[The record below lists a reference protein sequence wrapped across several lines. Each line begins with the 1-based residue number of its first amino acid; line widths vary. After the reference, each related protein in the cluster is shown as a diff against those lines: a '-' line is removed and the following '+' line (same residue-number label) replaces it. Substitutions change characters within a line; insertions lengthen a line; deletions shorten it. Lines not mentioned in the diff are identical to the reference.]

1 MYRATHDVRLTRP
14 REDNGPLRAVIHR
27 MVVARRTP
35 SRSREAPVDRL
46 GWAALSSAVLLP
58 ASFAIL
64 LAGALLFTNA
74 IEWFGSMVGLG
85 QGAVGSL
92 LAAVATAL
100 PESLIPIVAII
111 GGATGS
117 EDVAVGAIIG
127 APLLLATIAMALVGL
142 SAIAYRRRRPQDL
155 ALDVHFPTLARD
167 LSFFMACF
175 VVALLLGL
183 GAPLALQIFGAVVLV
198 VAYTVYATWTLRNS
212 GPVGEPEELK
222 PLIMDTTRG
231 DPPSMSTVVVQ
242 LLVALGAIV
251 GGAHIFVE
259 QVLHVADEFGLEP
272 LVLSLV
278 LAPFATELPEKAN
291 SFFWTREGKDAL
303 ALGNIT
309 GAMVFQSTI
318 PVSIGLA
325 FTSWE
330 LDRFSVVAGVLA
342 LAGGLV
348 AIVAL
353 QLRRRF
359 SVPAIVL
366 WAALYAAFVGYVFA
380 TA

>member
-1 MYRATHDVRLTRP
+1 M
-14 REDNGPLRAVIHR
+14 
-27 MVVARRTP
+27 
-35 SRSREAPVDRL
+35 
-46 GWAALSSAVLLP
+46 SSAVLLP

-111 GGATGS
+111 EGGEGS

-127 APLLLATIAMALVGL
+127 APLLLATIAMALVGVGAVL
-142 SAIAYRRRRPQDL
+142 YRDRRDTGLR
-155 ALDVHFPTLARD
+155 LDVHFPTLGRAEPEQQPD
-167 LSFFMACF
+167 GEAPHEEGE
-175 VVALLLGL
+175 VAPT
-183 GAPLALQIFGAVVLV
+183 AIQIPAAVVLV
-198 VAYTVYATWTLRNS
+198 LAYAVYVRWTLRHS
-212 GPVGEPEELK
+212 GSVESVEELR
-222 PLIMDTTRG
+222 PLVLDTTRS
-231 DPPSMSTVVVQ
+231 DPPTMRTVVLQ
-242 LLVALGAIV
+242 LVVALGAIV

-259 QVLHVADEFGLEP
+259 QVLHVADTVGLEP

-291 SFFWTREGKDAL
+291 SFFWVREGKDSL

-309 GAMVFQSTI
+309 GALVFQSMI
-318 PVSIGLA
+318 PMAVGLA
-325 FTSWE
+325 FTSWQ
-330 LDRFSVVAGVLA
+330 LDVYSVLAGCLA

-348 AIVAL
+348 AIVTL
-353 QLRRRF
+353 QVRRRF
-359 SVPAIVL
+359 SGPAIAL
-366 WAALYAAFVGYVFA
+366 WTALYAVFVIYVISSA
-380 TA
+380 